1 MTVVWA
7 RCSFNWMGS
16 PQMRTLIPRRM
27 RLFCINT
34 GVNYIWMSILRLF
47 RFWLGLGFR
56 RLRFWL
62 GRLYRDRLRFWAGLA
77 FRRLWFG
84 CMRLYRNWLGLWT
97 RLTCRRLWFRCVRL
111 YRHWLRLWTG
121 LAFRRLGLWARL
133 ALSWLGLWGVLVR
146 KFWLGYRWGC
156 LWRSGGGRFRLT
168 LPVLKSLVSICF
180 PVFLSFLKLL
190 PVGRLF
196 LFEALRCRHTF
207 AERVLLV
214 IVRVVRVLLHTVML
228 AIFVLRAIVLM
239 LVLSSRVGYIEVSS
253 VFLMRWI
260 R

>member
-1 MTVVWA
+1 VTVVWA

-16 PQMRTLIPRRM
+16 PQMRTLITRRM

-62 GRLYRDRLRFWAGLA
+62 GRLYRDWLRFWA
-77 FRRLWFG
+77 
-84 CMRLYRNWLGLWT
+84 
-97 RLTCRRLWFRCVRL
+97 
-111 YRHWLRLWTG
+111 G

-180 PVFLSFLKLL
+180 PVFLSFLKL
-190 PVGRLF
+190 
-196 LFEALRCRHTF
+196 
-207 AERVLLV
+207 
-214 IVRVVRVLLHTVML
+214 
-228 AIFVLRAIVLM
+228 
-239 LVLSSRVGYIEVSS
+239 
-253 VFLMRWI
+253 
-260 R
+260 